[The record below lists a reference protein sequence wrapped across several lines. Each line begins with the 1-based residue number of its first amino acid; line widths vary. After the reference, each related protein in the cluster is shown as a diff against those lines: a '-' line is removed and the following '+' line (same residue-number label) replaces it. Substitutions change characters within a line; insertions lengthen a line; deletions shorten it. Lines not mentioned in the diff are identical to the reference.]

1 MRDLKNMIEF
11 EDLLLEA
18 NNDLV
23 RQAKEEGKLALGYTC
38 YFMPEALLNLPGC
51 FSVRLRAPRSASPD
65 MATYYMS
72 GRTCMYGRALME
84 RALEGGFNFLDAEL
98 ATETCTVTCRFQEH
112 MQMMPDLIKNP
123 NFFCEFTDV
132 PFKKTDN
139 SITHYKDQLQGH
151 VLDVLHKN
159 LGVDISDE
167 ALLKAIEKANLKMA
181 IVYEDATLDGLDDSG
196 KQAQAR
202 SDMQYLNSVYFKSD
216 CYVKVDGKP
225 LLMCFGPQSLITPK
239 GWNFAF
245 ATLATKP
252 QFVVLN
258 GCSNRTNDNSYT
270 NSQGEFLWVNPT
282 PNYNDAKNFSMYIAG
297 AMPGFHD
304 HYKES
309 GQGNG
314 YTTYDREDGNLFQRQ
329 LDAAKRS
336 GLEWLQISTWNDYGE
351 GTIIEPT
358 KEFKYQYLEI
368 LQKFAG
374 VSYTS
379 TQLDIIYRWYK
390 VAKAKGSENSNVR
403 KAYDY
408 LNSLKP
414 DKAEEIIKQLEL

>member
-1 MRDLKNMIEF
+1 MKRQLLYAIFLTASCLCVACGSGGDESASVDPAIPETPSTPSTPST
-11 EDLLLEA
+11 EDLTPRLPEKTNKMKVYAHYMPWFVAPTKSGVWNHWTMSANAVNSSNYASWYYPLTEAYASDDSNILDYQCLLMKYSGIDGVMVDWYGTQQK
-18 NNDLV
+18 NDYP
-23 RQAKEEGKLALGYTC
+23 Q
-38 YFMPEALLNLPGC
+38 N
-51 FSVRLRAPRSASPD
+51 
-65 MATYYMS
+65 
-72 GRTCMYGRALME
+72 
-84 RALEGGFNFLDAEL
+84 
-98 ATETCTVTCRFQEH
+98 ETHT
-112 MQMMPDLIKNP
+112 K
-123 NFFCEFTDV
+123 
-132 PFKKTDN
+132 
-139 SITHYKDQLQGH
+139 
-151 VLDVLHKN
+151 
-159 LGVDISDE
+159 

-245 ATLATKP
+245 GTLATKP

-258 GCSNRTNDNSYT
+258 GFSNRANDNSYT

-329 LDAAKRS
+329 LDAAKRA

-390 VAKAKGSENSNVR
+390 VAKAKGSDNSNVK